1 MGSLL
6 ASEKTGER
14 GFLYYFS
21 RTVRGRFRRIFWIH
35 EKAIRNILTIGRYVK
50 WKYKETRYANE
61 NGDFSTWASGTYASF
76 SSNRRGESFQSLS
89 FQFRIGKATV
99 GEIIIEVC
107 DAIYHAL
114 KTEFLQTPNETAKW
128 KESADLFHS
137 RWNIPNNLGAI
148 DGKRIVLQKP
158 AHAGSHFH
166 DYKGNESIIT
176 LVVAGPDYEC
186 LYVDVGT
193 YGRNPDEHAWSR
205 CSLKM
210 ELENPDNPLN
220 IPADEPLPGSSKPVP
235 FVLTGDEA
243 FPLSEHMLKPYPNRN
258 LSVEQRVANKRISRG
273 RRISENLLGILVNR
287 LRCFKVPFLLHPSK
301 VKIITLAA
309 LSLHNWLR
317 ADASSRNVYCPPTLI
332 DREDRWNYPRFME
345 RQPWKAVTTQMMP
358 GVCER
363 SSPGGSLMVLSGI
376 LASTGANTFFVTA
389 FLP

>member
-1 MGSLL
+1 MATSL
-6 ASEKTGER
+6 R
-14 GFLYYFS
+14 S
-21 RTVRGRFRRIFWIH
+21 RS
-35 EKAIRNILTIGRYVK
+35 KQKKLILLMMMMLEDDSSVSKKVARK
-50 WKYKETRYANE
+50 
-61 NGDFSTWASGTYASF
+61 TWAHFWLLRRQEKGAFYTIFRELSVEDSDGFSEYMRMPFATFSQLADMLSESIRKQDTPMRMAISSRERLALTLRFLGT
-76 SSNRRGESFQSLS
+76 GESFQSLS

-332 DREDRWNYPRFME
+332 DREDR
-345 RQPWKAVTTQMMP
+345 
-358 GVCER
+358 
-363 SSPGGSLMVLSGI
+363 
-376 LASTGANTFFVTA
+376 
-389 FLP
+389 